1 MKNQKGFSAL
11 ETLLVLVIIGL
22 TGFVGWYVWNARNS
36 ADKSLDSAS
45 GNNLKVLKNTPIE
58 DVGNTGPTPTGWKV
72 YKDPTYKFSFAYP
85 ADWVIHTDTF
95 KSGDSA
101 DGSIYF
107 ANANEVNHGSGS
119 TGFSVYVSDLSFAKL
134 VRAAKG
140 EEFLQKN
147 TRTPKKYTG
156 TEASVKKGNYSGV
169 RLTPTEWDASA
180 YYFQVGQHVFHFP
193 AEYYPDT
200 TSSQYDTYKNIT
212 KSIVLL
218 P

>member
-1 MKNQKGFSAL
+1 MKNQKGFSLL
-11 ETLLVLVIIGL
+11 ETLLVFVIIGL
-22 TGFVGWYVWNARNS
+22 TGFVGWYVWNAKNS
-36 ADKSLDSAS
+36 ANKSLDSAS
-45 GNNLKVLKNTPIE
+45 DNNLKVIKNTPAA
-58 DVGNTGPTPTGWKV
+58 DVGNTGLAPTGWKV

-107 ANANEVNHGSGS
+107 VNANEANHGAGN
-119 TGFSVYVSDLSFAKL
+119 TGFSVYVSDLPFAKL
-134 VRAAKG
+134 VRVAKG

-147 TRTPKKYTG
+147 IRTPQKYAG

-180 YYFQVGQHVFHFP
+180 YYFQVERYVYRFP
-193 AEYYPDT
+193 AEYYPD

-212 KSIVLL
+212 KSVVLL